1 MKLYPLSNL
10 EEMKEVIAV
19 ARGDEPAD
27 LLLTNGRVVNVFNGE
42 INETNLAIKGSI
54 IAAIGRDYK
63 QGKEIIDLEGKYLAP
78 GLIDAHLHI
87 ESTLLQ
93 PAELA
98 RVIVARGTTSVIND
112 PHEVANVLGVRGVEM
127 MLEAAENLPCDFFST
142 VPSCV
147 PATAMETAGA
157 EIDSAQVEKLLQHP
171 GVVGLGEMMNY
182 PGVLEGDPEVM
193 KKILAAHRIGKV
205 VDGHAP
211 GLSGS
216 ELQAYLAAGISTD
229 HETITADEALE
240 KINSGMK
247 VIIRH
252 GSASSSLE
260 ELLPLVNADN
270 VDSFMFGSDDREAA
284 ELINK
289 GHLDDL
295 LKTAV
300 KMGSDPVMLIKMA
313 TINAAAHYRLYDR
326 GALAPGY
333 RADIVVFKN
342 LKDFNVEMVVKNGLL
357 AARQGSTILD
367 IDKQDFPGEALQSVN
382 VLSEL
387 RAGDFG
393 YNPGTGDVPV
403 IGVVPGQL
411 VTEKLYLDLERSEGG
426 FVMADTGA
434 GLNKIAVIERHHAS
448 GRMAV
453 ALVKGLGLNRGALAS
468 TVAHDSHNIL
478 VAGVEE
484 KAMAAAVNE
493 LIKMGG
499 GFVAVNE
506 NGEVMASLS
515 LQIAGLMSLE
525 PAPVVAEGMDKLL
538 KAAKDLG
545 SALPQPFLTLAFL
558 ALPVIPSLKITD
570 RGLFDVDNF
579 TFL

>member
-42 INETNLAIKGSI
+42 INETNLAIKGTI
-54 IAAIGRDYK
+54 IAAIGREYK
-63 QGKEIIDLEGKYLAP
+63 QGKEIIDLEGKYLTP

-98 RVIVARGTTSVIND
+98 RIIVARGTTSVIND
-112 PHEVANVLGVRGVEM
+112 PHEVANVLGVKGVEM
-127 MLEAAENLPCDFFST
+127 MLKAAENLPCDFFST

-147 PATAMETAGA
+147 PATNMETAGA
-157 EIDSAQVEKLLQHP
+157 EIDAAQVEELLQHP

-193 KKILAAHRIGKV
+193 EKILASHRIGKV

-240 KINSGMK
+240 KINCGMK

-260 ELLPLVNADN
+260 EILPLVNAGN

-284 ELINK
+284 ELISK

-326 GALAPGY
+326 GALAPGFL
-333 RADIVVFKN
+333 ADIVVFNN
-342 LKDFNVEMVVKNGLL
+342 LKDFKAEMVVKNGVL

-367 IDKQDFPGEALQSVN
+367 IEKNNFPGEALQSVN

-387 RAGDFG
+387 KADDFG
-393 YNPGTGDVPV
+393 YNPGAGDVPV

-426 FVMADTGA
+426 FVRANPGA

-453 ALVKGLGLNRGALAS
+453 ALVKGLELNRGALAS

-506 NGEVMASLS
+506 NGETLASLS

-525 PAPVVAEGMDKLL
+525 QAPVVAEAMDKLL
-538 KAAKDLG
+538 NAAKALG
-545 SALPQPFLTLAFL
+545 SGLPQPFLTLAFL